1 MRLKSNLILRKMG
14 DDYIIVEPEL
24 GMVDFSQ
31 VYRMNE
37 SAAWLWE
44 ELQGKKIIIE
54 ELVELVMSRYEI
66 GLKDRKDIRQDIQE
80 LLAIWQNNHLLIQD

>member
-44 ELQGKKIIIE
+44 ELQGKKIIVE